1 MGTQTALGNI
11 CTTTHT
17 LSPPPPPPPPP
28 FLSLSLSQG
37 DIVLFSG
44 ATSAGAVIKFFDHS
58 QFSHVALVL
67 NVPYTP
73 QLLIWESSTNHASK

>member
-17 LSPPPPPPPPP
+17 LSPPPP
-28 FLSLSLSQG
+28 LSLSLSQG